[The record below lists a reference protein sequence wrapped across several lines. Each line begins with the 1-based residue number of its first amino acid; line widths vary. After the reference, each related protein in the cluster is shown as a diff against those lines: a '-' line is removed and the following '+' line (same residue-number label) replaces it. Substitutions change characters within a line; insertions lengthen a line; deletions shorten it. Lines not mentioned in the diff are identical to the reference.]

1 MKLVSYRTPQAFAGE
16 PGRAEN
22 LGIAVGDRLIPVSR
36 LSAGLPTTMTDFLAG
51 MPSSLG
57 AMQAAWQ
64 AAGDETGSSSGIAL
78 DQVELLAPVP
88 RPGKIVAAGVN
99 YRDHAAEG
107 GRDAPDHPVL
117 FAKFPTSV
125 IGHGSDIRWDPRL
138 TQAVDFEAELAVVIG
153 RTCRRVDE
161 ARALEYV
168 GGYTC
173 LNDVSARDLQF
184 SDRQFVRGKSL
195 DAFCPM
201 GPWLVTPD
209 EVGDPQS
216 LGIRCIVN
224 GETMQDASTSEMV
237 FGIAQLISFCSQAF
251 TLEPGD
257 VIATGTPSGVGW
269 YREPKRMLGDG
280 DEVVVEIERVG
291 RLVNTCREE
300 WEPLGSSRR
309 NA

>member
-224 GETMQDASTSEMV
+224 GETMQDSNTSDLV
-237 FGIAQLISFCSQAF
+237 FNIPTLLAVLSRGM
-251 TLEPGD
+251 TLEAGD
-257 VIATGTPSGVGW
+257 ILATGTPSGVGMGRTPPT
-269 YREPKRMLGDG
+269 YLRPGDVM
-280 DEVVVEIERVG
+280 EAEIEKIGVLRNRVG
-291 RLVNTCREE
+291 
-300 WEPLGSSRR
+300 
-309 NA
+309 A